1 MITNADMTIY
11 NQKINPETKLT
22 EYMRT
27 QITGIHWY
35 MEQKTS
41 VDDKGLHSKDVYK
54 IRIPEDAETGTKRY
68 VTPEEY
74 QKMEDASSAWTIQN
88 GDIFVKGLV
97 DDPIKKASDIFRK
110 YPECSGRVFSWSD
123 NRFGG
128 LPHWRIGG
136 AS

>member
-1 MITNADMTIY
+1 MITNSDMTIY

-22 EYMRT
+22 EYVRT

-41 VDDKGLHSKDVYK
+41 VDDKGLHSKDIYK
-54 IRIPEDAETGTKRY
+54 IRIPEAAGTGTKRY
-68 VTPEEY
+68 VTPEQY
-74 QKMEDASSAWTIQN
+74 QAMEDVSGVWTIQN
-88 GDIFVKGLV
+88 GDVFVKGLV
-97 DDPIKKASDIFRK
+97 NDSIKKASDIFSK

-128 LPHWRIGG
+128 LSHWRIGG

>member
-68 VTPEEY
+68 VTPEQY
-74 QKMEDASSAWTIQN
+74 QAMEDVSGAWTIQN

-97 DDPIKKASDIFRK
+97 NDSIKKASDIFNK

-128 LPHWRIGG
+128 LSHWRIGG